1 MDDSLYRYPH
11 ILLPSTSTTER
22 FTSPKSGPRQ
32 GIKTPLRDRQTHS
45 KALLRQID
53 EVREAAEQLD
63 RERKAWGIDAQ
74 DGICIQFKSDPEF
87 DLKFES
93 LDYSPSGIELLAV
106 KEFESSIY
114 ATVFVPEGK
123 ISYFIKKI
131 EKYSTEETEK
141 GKFKNKDLVESI
153 AEIRKATLES
163 LWTDDRSFF
172 PKEGEKIWWEV
183 WIRSGKPML
192 DFFLIESV
200 RIGLEI
206 SSEKIIFPDRTVLLA
221 YGDTAQVSRSVD
233 LLNCIAEVR
242 KAKDTPEIFTSM
254 TSAEQKEWV
263 EEAVGRI
270 TPAPADAVA
279 ICLLDTGINKGHP
292 LIDPHLSENN
302 MHAYNPDW
310 LVTDHDG
317 HGTEMAGLA
326 LYGDLMEIMANSGP
340 ITLGHRLESVKILPP
355 PPDQNDPK
363 LYGAITKECVARAEI
378 AEPYRQRV
386 ISTAV
391 TSSINRGR
399 GQPCSWSAEIDQLCS
414 GAEDSLKRLFIVS
427 AGNTDPQQRHLYP
440 KSNETDGIHDPAQA
454 WNVLS
459 VGAYTNKVDI
469 DQNEYPGWKPIAP
482 AGDLSPSSCTSMV
495 WQRKKWPI
503 KPDVVFEGGNSA
515 KVPIRDEADK
525 LDSLQLL
532 TTHWR
537 PIEKLLTVSGDTSAA
552 TALAARMAASLQ
564 AEYPEFWPE
573 TIRALL
579 VHSAEWSPAMKARF
593 NPLNDN
599 KENLLRYC
607 GFGVPDFM
615 KALRSAANSLTLIAQ
630 DELQPFDK
638 IEGRYKT
645 CDMHLH
651 SIPWPEDVLQSLG
664 ETDVDMK
671 VTLSYFIEPNPA
683 SRGWIKKYNYA
694 SYGLRFEVKRPL
706 ESLTHFMQRI
716 NKADRD
722 EEYNRTSG
730 GSSSNWSLGI
740 NLRSKGSLHSDNW
753 SGTASELSQCGYVAV
768 YPVTGWWK
776 ERHQLGRWNRKARYS
791 LIVSIST
798 PRIDVD
804 LYTPIINQ
812 IKPAIQIEWTIP
824 QILKQDC

>member
-1 MDDSLYRYPH
+1 MMDDSLYQYPH
-11 ILLPSTSTTER
+11 ILLPPTSTTER

-32 GIKTPLRDRQTHS
+32 GIKTPLRNRQTHS

-53 EVREAAEQLD
+53 ELKETIEQLD
-63 RERKAWGIDAQ
+63 REKSAWGIDAQ
-74 DGICIQFKSDPEF
+74 EGICIQFKSDPEF

-106 KEFESSIY
+106 KEFESSTY

-131 EKYSTEETEK
+131 EKYSSEETNT

-163 LWTDDRSFF
+163 LWTDDRALF
-172 PKEGEKIWWEV
+172 PREGESIWWEV
-183 WIRSGKPML
+183 WIRAGESML

-206 SSEKIIFPDRTVLLA
+206 STEKIVFPDRTVLLA
-221 YGDTAQVSRSVD
+221 YGDTVQVSRSVD

-242 KAKDTPEIFTSM
+242 KAKDTPEIFTKM
-254 TSAEQKEWV
+254 TPAEQKEWV
-263 EEAVGRI
+263 EEAAGRI

-279 ICLLDTGINKGHP
+279 ICLLDTGVNKGHP
-292 LIDPHLSENN
+292 LIDPHLSGNN
-302 MHAYNPDW
+302 IHVYNPDW
-310 LVTDHDG
+310 LVTDHHG

-326 LYGDLMEIMANSGP
+326 LHGDLMKVMASSDP
-340 ITLGHRLESVKILPP
+340 ITLRHRLESVKILPP

-378 AEPYRQRV
+378 SEPHRQRI
-386 ISTAV
+386 ISTAI
-391 TSSINRGR
+391 TSSSNRGR

-414 GAEDSLKRLFIVS
+414 GAEDGLKRLFIVS

-459 VGAYTNKVDI
+459 VGAYTDKVDI

-515 KVPIRDEADK
+515 KVPIRDDADE

-552 TALAARMAASLQ
+552 TSLAARMAATLQ

-593 NPLNDN
+593 NPLNNN

-607 GFGVPDFM
+607 GFGAPDSM
-615 KALRSAANSLTLIAQ
+615 KAFRSAANSLTLIAQ
-630 DELQPFDK
+630 DQLQPFDR

-651 SIPWPEDVLQSLG
+651 SIPWPENVLQSLG

-683 SRGWIKKYNYA
+683 RRGWTTKYNYA
-694 SYGLRFEVKRPL
+694 SHGLRFEVKRPL
-706 ESLTHFMQRI
+706 ESVPRFMQRI
-716 NKADRD
+716 NKTARD
-722 EEYNRTSG
+722 EEYSRTTIGFSP
-730 GSSSNWSLGI
+730 NWFLGP
-740 NLRSKGSLHSDNW
+740 NLRSKGSLHSDHW
-753 SGTASELSQCGYVAV
+753 SGSASDLSQCGYIAV

-812 IKPAIQIEWTIP
+812 IKPVIQIET
-824 QILKQDC
+824 

>member
-1 MDDSLYRYPH
+1 MDDSLYQYPH
-11 ILLPSTSTTER
+11 ILLPHTSTTER

-53 EVREAAEQLD
+53 DLKEAVEQLG
-63 RERKAWGIDAQ
+63 RERSVWGIDAQ
-74 DGICIQFKSDPEF
+74 EGICIQFKSDPEF

-106 KEFESSIY
+106 KEFESSEY

-131 EKYSTEETEK
+131 EKYSTEETKK
-141 GKFKNKDLVESI
+141 GNFKNKDFVESI
-153 AEIRKATLES
+153 AEIRKATLEG

-172 PKEGEKIWWEV
+172 PKEGESIWWEV
-183 WIRSGKPML
+183 WIRAGESML

-206 SSEKIIFPDRTVLLA
+206 STEKIVFPDRTVLLA

-242 KAKDTPEIFTSM
+242 KAKDTPEIFTRM
-254 TSAEQKEWV
+254 TPAEQKEWV
-263 EEAVGRI
+263 EEALGRI

-292 LIDPHLSENN
+292 LIDPHLSANN

-310 LVTDHDG
+310 LVTDHDR

-326 LYGDLMEIMANSGP
+326 LYGDLMEVMATSGP
-340 ITLGHRLESVKILPP
+340 IKLRHRLESVKILPP

-363 LYGAITKECVARAEI
+363 LYGAITKECVSRAEI
-378 AEPYRQRV
+378 SEPHRQRI

-391 TSSINRGR
+391 TSSSNRGR

-414 GAEDSLKRLFIVS
+414 GSEDGLKRLFIVS

-459 VGAYTNKVDI
+459 IGAYTDKVDI

-515 KVPIRDEADK
+515 KVPIRDEADE

-532 TTHWR
+532 TTNWL

-552 TALAARMAASLQ
+552 TSLAARMAATLQ
-564 AEYPEFWPE
+564 AEYPELWPE

-593 NPLNDN
+593 NPLNDS

-630 DELQPFDK
+630 DELQPFDRA
-638 IEGRYKT
+638 EGRYKT

-671 VTLSYFIEPNPA
+671 VTLSYFVEPNPA
-683 SRGWIKKYNYA
+683 SRGWTKKYNYA
-694 SYGLRFEVKRPL
+694 SHGLRFEVKRPL
-706 ESLTHFMQRI
+706 ESVPHFMQRI
-716 NKADRD
+716 NKTARD
-722 EEYNRTSG
+722 EEYSRATVDF
-730 GSSSNWSLGI
+730 SSNWFLGT
-740 NLRSKGSLHSDNW
+740 NLRSKGSLHSDRW

-776 ERHQLGRWNRKARYS
+776 ERHQLGRWNRKTRYS

-812 IKPAIQIEWTIP
+812 IKPVIQIET
-824 QILKQDC
+824 

>member
-1 MDDSLYRYPH
+1 
-11 ILLPSTSTTER
+11 
-22 FTSPKSGPRQ
+22 
-32 GIKTPLRDRQTHS
+32 
-45 KALLRQID
+45 
-53 EVREAAEQLD
+53 
-63 RERKAWGIDAQ
+63 
-74 DGICIQFKSDPEF
+74 
-87 DLKFES
+87 KFES

-106 KEFESSIY
+106 KEFEASTY

-131 EKYSTEETEK
+131 EKYSTEETNT

-153 AEIRKATLES
+153 AEIRKATLEG
-163 LWTDDRSFF
+163 LWTDDRSFL
-172 PKEGEKIWWEV
+172 PKEGESIWWEV
-183 WIRSGKPML
+183 WIRSGKSML
-192 DFFLIESV
+192 DFFLKESGK
-200 RIGLEI
+200 IGLEV
-206 SSEKIIFPDRTVLLA
+206 SSEKIIFPDRTVILA
-221 YGDTAQVSRSVD
+221 YGDIKQVIRSVD

-242 KAKDTPEIFTSM
+242 KAKDTPEIFTRM
-254 TSAEQKEWV
+254 TPAEQKEWV
-263 EEAVGRI
+263 EEAAGRI

-310 LVTDHDG
+310 LVTDHRG

-326 LYGDLMEIMANSGP
+326 LYGDLMEVMATSDP
-340 ITLGHRLESVKILPP
+340 ITLHHRLESVKILPP
-355 PPDQNDPK
+355 PPEQNDPK
-363 LYGAITKECVARAEI
+363 LYGAITKECVARAELS
-378 AEPYRQRV
+378 APHRQRV

-391 TSSINRGR
+391 TSSNNRGR

-414 GAEDSLKRLFIVS
+414 GAEDGLKRLFIVS

-459 VGAYTNKVDI
+459 VGAHTDKVDI

-515 KVPIRDEADK
+515 KVPIGDEAYE

-532 TTHWR
+532 TTHWL

-552 TALAARMAASLQ
+552 TSLASRMAATLQ

-607 GFGVPDFM
+607 GFGAPDSM

-630 DELQPFDK
+630 DELQPFDR

-671 VTLSYFIEPNPA
+671 VTLSY
-683 SRGWIKKYNYA
+683 
-694 SYGLRFEVKRPL
+694 L
-706 ESLTHFMQRI
+706 I
-716 NKADRD
+716 ND
-722 EEYNRTSG
+722 
-730 GSSSNWSLGI
+730 WCI
-740 NLRSKGSLHSDNW
+740 
-753 SGTASELSQCGYVAV
+753 
-768 YPVTGWWK
+768 
-776 ERHQLGRWNRKARYS
+776 
-791 LIVSIST
+791 
-798 PRIDVD
+798 
-804 LYTPIINQ
+804 
-812 IKPAIQIEWTIP
+812 
-824 QILKQDC
+824 